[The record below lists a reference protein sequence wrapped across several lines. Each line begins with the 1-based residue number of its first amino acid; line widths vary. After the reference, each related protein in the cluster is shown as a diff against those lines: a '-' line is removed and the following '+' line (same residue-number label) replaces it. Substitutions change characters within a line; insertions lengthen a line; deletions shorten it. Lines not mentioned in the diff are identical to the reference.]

1 MKIQLTE
8 KQIKNLMGGYRTTIT
23 EQFSKNSDRNVPNT
37 NLTAFNPQTKKQTI
51 NFGSVWPSGKWK
63 LTQQQKSKIDPELR
77 KIATFLI
84 KYPASKLTIQIE
96 AGESKVTN
104 YDNEQASR
112 VKVKPGYLSDK
123 RGQEMAKHIGG
134 FFKSLQSSGK
144 IGDVPNIPKPKT
156 IIGSSSYTS
165 GVDDPKDPK
174 YTKEQFV
181 RLVVSA
187 ETKLKCLIGMKITI
201 GYDKGGG
208 HKCDEAIFDFRV
220 NGVSL
225 GVANLN
231 NGQGD
236 TAPVTKF
243 RFDLKGRI
251 DNYNKSITERE
262 INKRASAELNIFRK
276 DRSGYKYKDLTIDQ
290 MRDELETLPRNAS
303 PYNIMKSYFRKE
315 MLDNG
320 DPRLVIFNRSN
331 DFTQEDYNKFRK
343 HYGKKSNILPH
354 IEKYIGTNMGDA
366 VQKRDFYNSIQN
378 IKGRYTDGYAGGSRS
393 QTYTLDTNK
402 AKEIVAKSPE
412 KNRLV
417 LSIVPLVDKTGPY
430 SELYREGSH
439 SSVPFVEIIDG
450 NGKKVFPKDT
460 PNVSMRRGDTSET
473 PILKTDLCG
482 KEIV

>member
-1 MKIQLTE
+1 MRIKLTE
-8 KQIKNLMGGYRTTIT
+8 NQIKNLMGGYRTTIT
-23 EQFSKNSDRNVPNT
+23 EQFTKNSDREVPNS

-63 LTQQQKSKIDPELR
+63 LTQQQKSKIDPKLR
-77 KIATFLI
+77 EIATFLV

-104 YDNEQASR
+104 YDNEQAGR

-123 RGQEMAKHIGG
+123 RGQEMAKYIGA

-231 NGQGD
+231 NGYGD
-236 TAPVTKF
+236 TSPVTKF

-251 DNYNKSITERE
+251 DKYNKDVTETDVNNMASKE
-262 INKRASAELNIFRK
+262 IQIYRSN
-276 DRSGYKYKDLTIDQ
+276 RSGYKYKDLTIDQ
-290 MRDELETLPRNAS
+290 MKAELDLGPRETGVYSILKR
-303 PYNIMKSYFRKE
+303 YFRKE
-315 MLDNG
+315 LLDNG
-320 DPRLVIFNRSN
+320 DPRLVIFDRSK

-343 HYGKKSNILPH
+343 RYGKKSNILPH

-366 VQKRDFYNSIQN
+366 VQKRDFYNSLHN
-378 IKGRYTDGYAGGSRS
+378 IKGRKTDGYAGGSRS
-393 QTYTLDTNK
+393 QTYTLDTDK